1 MPGVPNTTDFTLAD
15 VIAAVLPSSNDLD
28 ECFTDAIQG
37 AFNYTYNP
45 GGNTNTNLLNFRDYG
60 NDIAAQNPVQINTG
74 RNPGEACGGPRNIAA
89 WKGRNPNSVQN
100 GDKFW
105 QDSSGSPGNPYPGV
119 STTVYAAFSGLNSVS
134 FNLSSVGI
142 ASNVTFC
149 SLPSLTLTDVYW
161 YYTGTSTTS
170 TPVDYYYSSDI
181 GNASNLSVG
190 DIIYTDAAL
199 TTPLP
204 PQNENQSRW
213 NGLDNSYQ
221 FFQDGSNA
229 TTTYS
234 PLNTG
239 CGDGAAAMFVIQS
252 GNNGVIQVIHDP
264 YC

>member
-15 VIAAVLPSSNDLD
+15 VIAAVLPSSNDLN

-45 GGNTNTNLLNFRDYG
+45 GGNQNTNLLNFRDYG
-60 NDIAAQNPVQINTG
+60 NDIAYQNPVQINTG

-161 YYTGTSTTS
+161 YDTSTQNFS
-170 TPVDYYYSSDI
+170 TPVDYYYSSTI
-181 GNASNLSVG
+181 GNASNLAAG

-199 TTPLP
+199 TTPLLP
-204 PQNENQSRW
+204 ISTNQEKRGNIYRFRQN
-213 NGLDNSYQ
+213 
-221 FFQDGSNA
+221 GSSA

-239 CGDGAAAMFVIQS
+239 CGNGAPARFGNDGDS
-252 GNNGVIQVIHDP
+252 PGVLQFIHDA

>member
-28 ECFTDAIQG
+28 ECFTDAIAG
-37 AFNYTYNP
+37 AFNTTYNP
-45 GGNTNTNLLNFRDYG
+45 NSTGTNNNLLNFRDYG
-60 NDIAAQNPVQINTG
+60 NDIAAQNLIYMAVTFTNPCTATRNT
-74 RNPGEACGGPRNIAA
+74 AV
-89 WKGRNPNSVQN
+89 WKNRNPNSVQN

-105 QDSSGSPGNPYPGV
+105 QDSSGSPGSPYPG
-119 STTVYAAFSGLNSVS
+119 TAFTIYSAFTGLNAVT
-134 FNLSSVGI
+134 FNLSSSGI

-199 TTPLP
+199 TIPLP

-234 PLNTG
+234 PLNNG

-252 GNNGVIQVIHDP
+252 GNNGVIQVIHGP

>member
-28 ECFTDAIQG
+28 ECFTDAFQD

-60 NDIAAQNPVQINTG
+60 NDIAAQNQLYMGSNYG
-74 RNPGEACGGPRNIAA
+74 NDACGRPRSISV
-89 WKGRNPNSVQN
+89 WKNRNPNSVQN

-105 QDSSGSPGNPYPGV
+105 QDNGGSAGSPYPGQ
-119 STTVYAAFSGLNSVS
+119 SFLSYTCFTGLNAVT
-134 FNLSSVGI
+134 FKLSSLGI
-142 ASNVTFC
+142 VSNVTFC
-149 SLPSLTLTDVYW
+149 SLPSLVLSDVYW

-170 TPVDYYYSSDI
+170 TPVDYYYSSTI
-181 GNASNLSVG
+181 GDASNLSVG

-252 GNNGVIQVIHDP
+252 GNNGVIQVIHGP

>member
-1 MPGVPNTTDFTLAD
+1 MPGVPNTTDFSLAD
-15 VIAAVLPSSNDLD
+15 VIAAVLPSSNDLN

-45 GGNTNTNLLNFRDYG
+45 GGNQNTNLLNFRDYG

-74 RNPGEACGGPRNIAA
+74 RNSGEACGGPRNIAA

-119 STTVYAAFSGLNSVS
+119 SFTVYAAFSGLNSAS
-134 FNLSSVGI
+134 FNLSSTGI

-149 SLPSLTLTDVYW
+149 SLPSLVLSDVY
-161 YYTGTSTTS
+161 YAISGGTS
-170 TPVDYYYSSDI
+170 TPVDYYYSSEI

-199 TTPLP
+199 TTPLNYTSP
-204 PQNENQSRW
+204 GMQ
-213 NGLDNSYQ
+213 
-221 FFQDGSNA
+221 GSNYYLQNGSSA
-229 TTTYS
+229 TTTHCTAS
-234 PLNTG
+234 
-239 CGDGAAAMFVIQS
+239 FVTWLSIS
-252 GNNGVIQVIHDP
+252 VGSGVIKEIGCDSP
-264 YC
+264 

>member
-1 MPGVPNTTDFTLAD
+1 MPGVPNTTDFSLAD
-15 VIAAVLPSSNDLD
+15 VIAAVLPSSNDLN

-45 GGNTNTNLLNFRDYG
+45 GGNQNTNLLNFRDYG

-89 WKGRNPNSVQN
+89 WKDKNPNSVQN

-119 STTVYAAFSGLNSVS
+119 STTVYAAFSGLNSAS
-134 FNLSSVGI
+134 FNLSSTGI

-149 SLPSLTLTDVYW
+149 SLPSLVLSDVY
-161 YYTGTSTTS
+161 YAISGGTS
-170 TPVDYYYSSDI
+170 TPVDYYYSSEI

-199 TTPLP
+199 TTPLNYTSP
-204 PQNENQSRW
+204 GMQGSPYFQN
-213 NGLDNSYQ
+213 
-221 FFQDGSNA
+221 GSSA
-229 TTTYS
+229 TTTHCTAS
-234 PLNTG
+234 
-239 CGDGAAAMFVIQS
+239 FVTWLSIS
-252 GNNGVIQVIHDP
+252 VGSGVIKEIRCDTP
-264 YC
+264 